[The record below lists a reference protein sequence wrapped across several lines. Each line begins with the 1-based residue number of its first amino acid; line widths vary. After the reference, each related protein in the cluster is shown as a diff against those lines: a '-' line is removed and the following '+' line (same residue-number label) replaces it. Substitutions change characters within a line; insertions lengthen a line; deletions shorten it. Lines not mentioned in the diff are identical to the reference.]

1 MAVMTEDK
9 VANFELANQFE
20 HDSELTIRPSFYSK
34 LALTIGCCGIG
45 SLGHEL

>member
-20 HDSELTIRPSFYSK
+20 HDSELTIRPSFHSD
-34 LALTIGCCGIG
+34 LALAVWCGG
-45 SLGHEL
+45 